1 MSGRTPSGHS
11 GLLLL
16 HGNLAHAHWWVTPDQ
31 MCMDTMQTPLLLER
45 RWAHLA
51 PFWIDQF
58 DVVVSMTTSGFG
70 ASGWRAKYSFEIWA
84 EEAVG
89 VAQHVGMEPKAS
101 NKNRNPKYGSFTA
114 IVTDISKINLNAT
127 QPEN

>member
-1 MSGRTPSGHS
+1 
-11 GLLLL
+11 
-16 HGNLAHAHWWVTPDQ
+16 
-31 MCMDTMQTPLLLER
+31 
-45 RWAHLA
+45 
-51 PFWIDQF
+51 
-58 DVVVSMTTSGFG
+58 MTTSGFG

-101 NKNRNPKYGSFTA
+101 NKKIKTPNMDPFTA
-114 IVTDISKINLNAT
+114 IVTDISKFNLNAT